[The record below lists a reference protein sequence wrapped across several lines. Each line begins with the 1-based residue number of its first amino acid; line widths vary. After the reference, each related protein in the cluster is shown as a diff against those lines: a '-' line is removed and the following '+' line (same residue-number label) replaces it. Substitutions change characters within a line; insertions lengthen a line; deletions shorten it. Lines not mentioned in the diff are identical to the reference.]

1 MNDSHSKTAK
11 KLPPM
16 DVALQ
21 AHLGAQLRQLFAE
34 TANQP
39 IPRRLAA
46 LLDRLE
52 ASDAAASAP
61 QDPQSRSSIEVNI

>member
-1 MNDSHSKTAK
+1 
-11 KLPPM
+11 M
-16 DVALQ
+16 DAALQ

-52 ASDAAASAP
+52 AGDAGASAP
-61 QDPQSRSSIEVNI
+61 QDPRSSSSIDVNI